1 MKQKKRKAGKQASK
15 QANNGKRKLKKKSK
29 KKERKNSTE
38 SLEIRYSTF
47 WFFADFRAG
56 QQVRPLRDPIPPP

>member
-1 MKQKKRKAGKQASK
+1 M
-15 QANNGKRKLKKKSK
+15 
-29 KKERKNSTE
+29 E

-56 QQVRPLRDPIPPP
+56 QQVRPLRDPIPPPVTTAEQR